1 MPHPPPSLARSLP
14 PPPPSLS
21 RCLSLP
27 LTASLCLPS
36 LDRCALVLYACVC
49 AAVTQS
55 DVWDFSPIHRAFD
68 MDNEGLVSE
77 LEYYIFML
85 QVFLL
90 YPTRCVMKHCIRP
103 VVS

>member
-1 MPHPPPSLARSLP
+1 
-14 PPPPSLS
+14 
-21 RCLSLP
+21 
-27 LTASLCLPS
+27 
-36 LDRCALVLYACVC
+36 VC

-90 YPTRCVMKHCIRP
+90 YSTRCVRKHCIRPVVSGSTAFDPLCQEALHSTRCVMKHCIRP